1 MMPSRPPSRGA
12 VPGLVGLLLLV
23 NLVSVPALEGLGWRT
38 SYLPASATAMSLA
51 GGGIALPSDI
61 ALTKV
66 NPAHIWGADR
76 ETVEYGY
83 LRMFGDLAG
92 NKLRWHGPWRS
103 KPLQLILRSM
113 AEDGL
118 ELRGETP
125 TSEPL
130 AYFSARMLSVTLSR
144 GWVLG
149 TTRMGLSTTLAYQRI
164 FNYAARGVWLSAGW
178 QGAATSWLRWGL
190 TVSNLGVGERLANER
205 ESVGVRAG
213 VGLAVKTSWPGGE
226 LMLDLLIDE
235 DQGLLPSLGWQ
246 GSGQIFSLMAGIR
259 WVTGAPLLAAGF
271 RFRHHRWSVSYAY
284 SYQDLTLGQPQM
296 FTLSRRL

>member
-1 MMPSRPPSRGA
+1 MKPSRPRIRGA
-12 VPGLVGLLLLV
+12 VPGLVGLLLLG
-23 NLVSVPALEGLGWRT
+23 NLVAVPSLAGLGWRT

-51 GGGIALPSDI
+51 GGGMALPRDI
-61 ALTKV
+61 ALTTV
-66 NPAHIWGADR
+66 NPAHIWGANR

-92 NKLRWHGPWRS
+92 HTLRWHGPWRS
-103 KPLQLILRSM
+103 KPLQLILRSL

-144 GWVLG
+144 GWMLG
-149 TTRMGLSTTLAYQRI
+149 ATRIGISTTLAYQRI

-178 QGAATSWLRWGL
+178 QGAVTPWLRWGL
-190 TVSNLGVGERLANER
+190 MVSNLGVGERLANER

-213 VGLAVKTSWPGGE
+213 AGLAVKTPWPGGE
-226 LMLDLLIDE
+226 LTLDMLVDE

-246 GSGQIFSLMAGIR
+246 GAGQIFSLMAGIR
-259 WVTGAPLLAAGF
+259 WLTGAPLMATGF
-271 RFRHHRWSVSYAY
+271 RFRYHRWSVSYAY
-284 SYQDLTLGQPQM
+284 SYQDRTLGQPQM
-296 FTLSRRL
+296 LTLSRRL